1 MIPSPLE
8 DAIVKRELKEHRFR
22 ARRHSMFRLMER
34 YGLTFDDA
42 KATYIEHERR
52 LWNKEGKHLR
62 DTRQGGSLFVL
73 RDEKT
78 KKAFYPVVK
87 TRAVRCG
94 SVVGVVSMIVTYL
107 EIMMV
112 CENYGNDEDSSTAQG
127 DALPGGPLLR
137 PVLDACR
144 VSACEPNHVDR
155 R

>member
-34 YGLTFDDA
+34 YGLTFDNA
-42 KATYIEHERR
+42 KATYIEHEQR

-62 DTRQGGSLFVL
+62 GTRQGGSLFVL

-94 SVVGVVSMIVTYL
+94 SVIGVVSMIVTYL

-112 CENYGNDEDSSTAQG
+112 CENYGNDKDSFEALG
-127 DALPGGPLLR
+127 DPLPGEPLLR
-137 PVLDACR
+137 PVLDASR
-144 VSACEPNHVDR
+144 TAIYQPSS
-155 R
+155 